1 MKKMY
6 SKALAVMCA
15 VTMALP
21 STVYTNVYADGE
33 VTNNQNPEEGGNE
46 EAEVKYE
53 NGTHELSLGKFG
65 VAGTHNAEIEVDEN
79 KVPVL
84 DDKGNAKIDF
94 SAQYGQVYF
103 SLPEGIDPK
112 RVTKIEFP
120 DLESVAVKVQQTQ
133 GDDDNGCLVNYSNSL
148 SFEEGTDFS
157 VIVLMNM
164 AEGAVS
170 KNVGTIVITL
180 TDAPNDTRVVT
191 YKLSELDL
199 ALNGGAKIEDNEVTF
214 TNSYQSV
221 FFDFSSIFEDGM
233 APIKIDI
240 KGDANTFNYK
250 VMTEEQFENDK
261 WGNGLAVSYG
271 NPTIEFDD
279 ASAKYLIVMSGDT
292 PDDPEAENK
301 TYGSFAINSEV
312 EFTLA
317 PSYGVQMDIPDLR
330 SVVATEEGLGEDAYV
345 GCAVTGTETADE
357 KVMQLATKHFNA
369 VTLGNEL
376 KLDCMLGYNNASS
389 KDVEFTYVNKN
400 TFKAC
405 DEDDENAMKVPVLNY
420 KNAEERLDMFL
431 KWNEENPDK
440 QIKVRGHVLVWHSQ
454 APGWFFKKDYAGLFQ
469 DNTGAPELKTSDG
482 VTEDKEN
489 GTYAEDATKEE
500 MDRRQE
506 WYIKTMLEHFTAPGS
521 KYENL
526 FYGWDVV
533 NEAVSDNSGTYR
545 NAKENS
551 RWWNIYKDQSFI
563 TNAFVYANKYAPKSL
578 KLYYN
583 DYNETVATKVKGIVK
598 LLEDVKATKGARI
611 DGCGMQA
618 HYGIDNPTMGQ
629 VEAAVRAYSAV
640 VDEVMLTE
648 LDVKASS
655 EYDGTKATRV
665 AEYTKQAYFYKNLY
679 DTLVKLDKEEGINVS
694 GIVVWGTVDKYS
706 WLNDSNNVGGAANGG
721 AQCPL
726 LFDSN
731 YQAKPAYWAFVDAD
745 KLEPYIQNVFVVESA
760 DGSFDNANTY
770 SFGND
775 KVTCE
780 FSPIWDAK
788 KLTVKAL
795 VKGKLADTD
804 KVTLYY
810 FDGETKKAEVAA
822 KDMKAV
828 EGGYEAVLT
837 LDGAYAVGEAKL
849 DVVVSVGEDKVA
861 FNDVKLTQEESDQY
875 YANANFR
882 PFAEITKGTVKIDG
896 EVDDAW
902 KDAVTV
908 PLTINLGSNVTA
920 EAKLLWDEDNL
931 YVKADVVDPVLNKD
945 SANAYEQDSVEVF
958 IDENNH
964 KSDSYEEDDKQYRIN
979 YENTQ
984 SFSGDKCVADNVKSF
999 AVVPKDGKGYS
1010 IEAAFKWTDI
1020 KAAEGSLIGLELQV
1034 NDADESGKRI
1044 GTLSWYDKS
1053 GMGWSAPSVFGTAKL
1068 VGEAKKADNKV
1079 DEKKTD
1085 SKTTVETKS
1094 VDGPKVGTKV
1104 EDKKF
1109 NYVVTKAG
1117 TTDGKTVGEVAVVAS
1132 KNKKAKAVTVSA
1144 SVTIDGVKYNV
1155 TEIKAKAFYAN
1166 KKLTKVTIGKNVKKI
1181 GSKAF
1186 AKCTSLK
1193 TVIVKSKK
1201 LRTIGKSAFAG
1212 DKKLRS
1218 FKMKSNKK
1226 LKSVGKKAFKGV
1238 SKKCKFYVPKKL
1250 KKAYKKTLKKG
1261 GFKGKIK

>member
-1 MKKMY
+1 MKKKY
-6 SKALAVMCA
+6 SRALAVMCA

-21 STVYTNVYADGE
+21 SSAYITAYADDE
-33 VTNNQNPEEGGNE
+33 ITENQNIEEGGNQ
-46 EAEVKYE
+46 EAGAKYE
-53 NGTHELSLGKFG
+53 NGTHEIGLGSFK
-65 VAGTHNAEIEVDEN
+65 VAGTYNAEIEADEN

-84 DDKGNAKIDF
+84 DDDGNAKIDF

-112 RVTKIEFP
+112 RVTKVEFP
-120 DLESVAVKVQQTQ
+120 GLESVAVKVQQTQ

-191 YKLSELDL
+191 YKLSELNL

-221 FFDFSSIFEDGM
+221 FFDFSPIFEDGM

-250 VMTEEQFENDK
+250 VMTEEQFENDT

-292 PDDPEAENK
+292 PDDPEAQEK
-301 TYGSFAINSEV
+301 TYGSFAMNSEV

-389 KDVEFTYVNKN
+389 KDVEFEYVDSE
-400 TFKAC
+400 TF
-405 DEDDENAMKVPVLNY
+405 EPVEEGTENAMKVPVLNY

-454 APGWFFKKDYAGLFQ
+454 APGWFFKKNYDGLFQ
-469 DNTGAPELKTSDG
+469 QNTGDPELKTSDG
-482 VTEDKEN
+482 VTRDDEN
-489 GTYAEDATKEE
+489 GKYAEDATKEE
-500 MDRRQE
+500 MDKRQE
-506 WYIKTMLEHFTAPGS
+506 WYIKTMLEHFTGEDS
-521 KYENL
+521 KYKDL

-533 NEAVSDNSGTYR
+533 NEAVSDSTGTYR
-545 NAKENS
+545 SAQEGS
-551 RWWNIYKDQSFI
+551 RWWNIYGDQSFI
-563 TNAFVYANKYAPKSL
+563 TNAFVYANKYAPESL

-583 DYNETVATKVKGIVK
+583 DYNETVGSKIGGIVQ
-598 LLEDVKATKGARI
+598 LLKDVKATEGARI
-611 DGCGMQA
+611 DGFGMQG
-618 HYGIDNPTMGQ
+618 HYGIDSPTMGQ
-629 VEAAVRAYSAV
+629 VEEAVRAYSAV

-655 EYDGTKATRV
+655 DYDGTSATRT
-665 AEYTKQAYFYKNLY
+665 AEYTKQAYYYKNLY
-679 DTLVKLDKEEGINVS
+679 DLLVKLDKEEGINVS

-706 WLNDSNNVGGAANGG
+706 WLNDSNNVGGASNGG

-726 LFDSN
+726 LFDNN

-745 KLEPYIQNVFVVESA
+745 KLEPYIQNIFVLESA
-760 DGSFDNANTY
+760 DGSFDNANKY
-770 SFGND
+770 SFAND
-775 KVTCE
+775 DVSCE
-780 FSPIWDAK
+780 FAPIWSAD
-788 KLTVKAL
+788 KLSVKVS

-810 FDGETKKAEVAA
+810 SEGEVKKVEVAV
-822 KDMKAV
+822 KDMTKV
-828 EGGYEAVLT
+828 EGGYEAILS
-837 LDGAYAVGEAKL
+837 LDGAYAIGDAKL
-849 DVVVSVGEDKVA
+849 DVVVTAGEGKVA
-861 FNDVKLTQEESDQY
+861 FNDVKLSQEESDQY
-875 YANANFR
+875 FAKANFR
-882 PFAEITKGTVKIDG
+882 PFAEISKATVKVDG

-902 KDAVTV
+902 KDATTV
-908 PLTINLGSNVTA
+908 PLTINLGANVKA
-920 EAKLLWDEDNL
+920 NAKLLWDEENL
-931 YVKADVVDPVLNKD
+931 YVNADVEDAVLNKD
-945 SANAYEQDSVEVF
+945 SANAYEQDSLEVF

-964 KSDSYEEDDKQYRIN
+964 KSSSYEEDDKQYRIN
-979 YENTQ
+979 YLNEQ
-984 SFSGDKCVADNVKSF
+984 SFNGTNCTADNVKSV
-999 AVVPKDGKGYS
+999 AVVPKEGGGYS
-1010 IEAAFKWTDI
+1010 IEAAFKWTEL
-1020 KAAEGSLIGLELQV
+1020 KAKEGDLIGLELQV

-1044 GTLSWYDKS
+1044 GTLSWYDAS

-1068 VGEAKKADNKV
+1068 VGEKTTSNEEVNGNNNGDKTVTDNKA
-1079 DEKKTD
+1079 
-1085 SKTTVETKS
+1085 VE
-1094 VDGPKVGTKV
+1094 GPKAGTKV
-1104 EDKKF
+1104 SDKNY

-1117 TTDGKTVGEVAVVAS
+1117 TTDGKTAGEVAVAGA
-1132 KNKKAKAVTVSA
+1132 KKKTAKKATVKT
-1144 SVTIDGVKYNV
+1144 SVTIDGVKYNI
-1155 TEIKAKAFYAN
+1155 TSIKAKAFYAN

-1181 GSKAF
+1181 GAKAF

-1193 TVIVKSKK
+1193 SVIVKSNK
-1201 LRTIGKSAFAG
+1201 LRTIGKQAFAG

-1218 FKMKSNKK
+1218 FKMKLNKK
-1226 LKSVGKKAFKGV
+1226 LKSVGKKAFYGV
-1238 SKKCKFYVPKKL
+1238 SKKCKFFVPKKK